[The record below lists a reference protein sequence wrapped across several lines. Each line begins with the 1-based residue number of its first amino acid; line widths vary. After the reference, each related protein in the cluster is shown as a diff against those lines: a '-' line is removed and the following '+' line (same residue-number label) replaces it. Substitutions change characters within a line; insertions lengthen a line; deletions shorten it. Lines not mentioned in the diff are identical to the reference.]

1 MTRLCTEFRNNSDYI
16 YNWFE
21 SKRNV
26 KEESFTDWMLY
37 NLSQK
42 LANFNYREYT
52 RHEENAIS
60 GADFDFWLIEN
71 SNYLVFRIQA
81 KKLKRTGNH
90 FNAITYPNQ
99 TSDQIDLLIS
109 SSNLPIRPFYL
120 FYNNDTYNSRCD
132 RHNTGTLLASAQE
145 IQNTLLTGSN
155 TSISRQQLTNLCI
168 PLECLFCCPLSSHLE
183 NKLQGISEVVRQ
195 YFPTSK
201 IDGYQSDGL
210 PDYVRDALNKE
221 ISNERWTEL
230 YGQIN
235 ENKVR
240 YIAVIDLKY
249 NEK

>member
-42 LANFNYREYT
+42 LVNFNYREYT
-52 RHEENAIS
+52 RHEENTIS

-99 TSDQIDLLIS
+99 TSDQIDLLITS
-109 SSNLPIRPFYL
+109 SSLPIRPFYL
-120 FYNNDTYNSRCD
+120 FYNNDTFNARCD

-145 IQNTLLTGSN
+145 IQNTLLTAGN
-155 TSISRQQLTNLCI
+155 TRITRQQLTNLSI
-168 PLECLFCCPLSSHLE
+168 PLECLFCCPLSSHL
-183 NKLQGISEVVRQ
+183 NNRLQGISEVIRQ
-195 YFPTSK
+195 YFPTTEIES
-201 IDGYQSDGL
+201 YQSDGL
-210 PDYVRDALNKE
+210 PDYVKDALNKE
-221 ISNERWTEL
+221 ISNEQWSER
-230 YGQIN
+230 YGQEN
-235 ENKVR
+235 KNKVR